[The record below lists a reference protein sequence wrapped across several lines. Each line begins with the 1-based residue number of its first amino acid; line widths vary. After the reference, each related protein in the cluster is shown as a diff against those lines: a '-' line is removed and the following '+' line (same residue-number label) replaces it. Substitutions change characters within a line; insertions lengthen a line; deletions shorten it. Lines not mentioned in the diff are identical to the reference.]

1 MKTGNHDLPLFDPPS
16 SIHNLHK
23 RVRSV
28 AEIDGIAEEQVEEK
42 VVLIE
47 AETEKR
53 GVDMLKMVEGGDEAL
68 EEEFLDLWSLPRL
81 LERPCCRECSSP
93 L

>member
-1 MKTGNHDLPLFDPPS
+1 MAGNQATDHGIPNVNVGLFCVS
-16 SIHNLHK
+16 KNKK

-28 AEIDGIAEEQVEEK
+28 AEIEGVAEEQVEEK

-53 GVDMLKMVEGGDEAL
+53 GVDMFEIVGGDEAL
-68 EEEFLDLWSLPRL
+68 EE
-81 LERPCCRECSSP
+81 
-93 L
+93 